1 MVMPQINKSAL
12 VAFSSHVM
20 YQLVND
26 VAAYPEFVRGC
37 EKAEVLEQSEHHMKA
52 RLYIAQAGIS
62 QSFTTEN
69 HLIPD
74 REIQMQLI
82 DGPFEYLTGVW
93 RFHELAADACKVEFY
108 LDFKFNNP
116 LLGMAFGK
124 VFQSVAES
132 MMQAF
137 IERAKK
143 VYG

>member
-1 MVMPQINKSAL
+1 MPQINKSAL
-12 VAFSSHVM
+12 VPFSSQVM

-37 EKAEVLEQSEHHMKA
+37 EKAEVLAHSEELMKA
-52 RLYIAQAGIS
+52 RLHIAHAGFK

-69 HLIPD
+69 RLIPN
-74 REIQMQLI
+74 REIQMNLL

-93 RFHELAADACKVEFY
+93 RFRELAEDACKVEFE
-108 LDFKFNNP
+108 LDFKFNNR

-124 VFQSVAES
+124 VFQSIVES

-137 IERAKK
+137 IERAKQ
-143 VYG
+143 VYGQ